1 MRHLLLIAILAPACA
16 SAPTAS
22 TTPTTPIVSH
32 AQVAPVPVSIAEDD
46 SDSAT
51 PTYQSD
57 DSYYP
62 PYALLFHEGQ
72 KWDFSVQL
80 AMASTGQPTGE
91 QKMINCEVQH
101 IEYMCDRRVSNIS
114 CSDGNKVVAGNYTAN
129 LNGMWRQGF
138 AEATAELDENTRA
151 FERVP
156 QPNMHTTQIG
166 KTWCSSDG
174 GTTLC
179 VEDGKGLVGASM
191 ISTTGEE
198 MIVGTIPS
206 A

>member
-1 MRHLLLIAILAPACA
+1 MRHLLFVVAILAPACA
-16 SAPTAS
+16 SAPSAPVIAAHAAAMPVPISIAEES
-22 TTPTTPIVSH
+22 TTPM
-32 AQVAPVPVSIAEDD
+32 
-46 SDSAT
+46 
-51 PTYQSD
+51 YQSED
-57 DSYYP
+57 AYYP

-80 AMASTGQPTGE
+80 AMASTGRPMGE
-91 QKMINCEVQH
+91 QNKIACQVEH
-101 IEYMCDRRVSNIS
+101 IEYMCDRRVSNIT
-114 CSDGNKVVAGNYTAN
+114 CTDGNKVVAGNYTAN
-129 LNGMWRQGF
+129 MSGMWREGF
-138 AEATAELDENTRA
+138 ADATAELDENKRV

-174 GTTLC
+174 GTTIC

-191 ISTTGEE
+191 LSSSGEE
-198 MIVGTIPS
+198 MIVGAVPN